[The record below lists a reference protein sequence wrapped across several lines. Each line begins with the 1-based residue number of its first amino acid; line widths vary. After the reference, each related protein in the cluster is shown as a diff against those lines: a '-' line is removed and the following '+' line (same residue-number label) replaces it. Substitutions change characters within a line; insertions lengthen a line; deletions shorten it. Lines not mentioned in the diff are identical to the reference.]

1 VIAKSRSEFH
11 IFSWLATLWGGS
23 IDIRTPTLFALG
35 FIFLFSASLGR
46 EYGLK
51 FSQEACLKILLYFK
65 YGSPSRRL
73 SGNTIMTVGSMQ
85 TFKNGLLG
93 TGHTRKT
100 LCISLKPAI
109 ATCSGSVHANCMS
122 YLEGVRYN
130 LSSISVKMYHS
141 PDTDAS
147 ASQSKGV
154 RKDSELVPAIIKSV
168 SRSLVL
174 YCPNSKTSINDKTLN
189 FFEDTGETR
198 KISLNHFRKEKIV
211 SAFTKAKSEHKR
223 GPSNLVSF
231 KDLVS
236 PENLRNAWV
245 QLKSKPGMLT
255 RGATYETLN
264 SIENSWF
271 EQTCQKLIEG
281 HYKYPNKRRVRIP

>member
-1 VIAKSRSEFH
+1 
-11 IFSWLATLWGGS
+11 
-23 IDIRTPTLFALG
+23 
-35 FIFLFSASLGR
+35 
-46 EYGLK
+46 
-51 FSQEACLKILLYFK
+51 
-65 YGSPSRRL
+65 
-73 SGNTIMTVGSMQ
+73 
-85 TFKNGLLG
+85 
-93 TGHTRKT
+93 
-100 LCISLKPAI
+100 
-109 ATCSGSVHANCMS
+109 MS

-147 ASQSKGV
+147 ASQLKGV

>member
-1 VIAKSRSEFH
+1 MKAPIYFV
-11 IFSWLATLWGGS
+11 
-23 IDIRTPTLFALG
+23 LG

-51 FSQEACLKILLYFK
+51 FSQKACLRILLYFK
-65 YGSPSRRL
+65 YGSPLQRS
-73 SGNTIMTVGSMQ
+73 SGNTITTVGSRK
-85 TFKNGLLG
+85 TFENGLLG
-93 TGHTRKT
+93 TVNTRKT
-100 LCISLKPAI
+100 LRISLKSTI
-109 ATCSGSVHANCMS
+109 VTCSGSVRANCMS
-122 YLEGVRYN
+122 YLAGIRYN
-130 LSSISVKMYHS
+130 LSSISVRMYHS

-147 ASQSKGV
+147 VFQLNSI
-154 RKDSELVPAIIKSV
+154 RKDSELVPAIIKPV
-168 SRSLVL
+168 SKSLVL
-174 YCPNSKTSINDKTLN
+174 YCSNSKTSIDDKTLN

-198 KISLNHFRKEKIV
+198 KISLNHFKKKNIV

-255 RGATYETLN
+255 RGATDETLN

-271 EQTCQKLIEG
+271 EQTSQKLIEG
-281 HYKYPNKRRVRIP
+281 HYKYPYKRRVRIPKAAGKKRSTASYDI